1 MTVLQNMTTAA
12 ILVVALLSHV
22 TVAHVYS
29 QCELAN
35 DLKNRGMPGS
45 IPDWVCLIF
54 AESSYNTAA
63 EGHLNSD
70 GSVDYGL
77 FQINSRY
84 WCGQGYAGG
93 GCNVNCYSLLDDD
106 ISDDVACVKIIYA
119 QSGGFTA
126 WNGWKSSC
134 QNGLPNLSGC

>member
-1 MTVLQNMTTAA
+1 MAVLQNMTTAT

-35 DLKNRGMPGS
+35 DLKNRGMPGT

-77 FQINSRY
+77 FQPTTESK
-84 WCGQGYAGG
+84 
-93 GCNVNCYSLLDDD
+93 
-106 ISDDVACVKIIYA
+106 VAA
-119 QSGGFTA
+119 
-126 WNGWKSSC
+126 
-134 QNGLPNLSGC
+134 LSVGS

>member
-1 MTVLQNMTTAA
+1 M
-12 ILVVALLSHV
+12 
-22 TVAHVYS
+22 
-29 QCELAN
+29 
-35 DLKNRGMPGS
+35 D
-45 IPDWVCLIF
+45 
-54 AESSYNTAA
+54 
-63 EGHLNSD
+63 
-70 GSVDYGL
+70 
-77 FQINSRY
+77 INSRY

-93 GCNVNCYSLLDDD
+93 GCNVNCYCEYDINNDFQSELGGGPLQRCLQVIGLILIRSFLLDRLCPPCPTLRGFWLKVVVVVMGKALLDDD